1 MKTKIFLMIALAV
14 STLFVSCKKDS
25 QEPQMTFTNNQTEG
39 KADANGEY
47 NLTGR
52 IVSEIALDKVTLT
65 IEGQNTPFFVDES
78 TAKNKNEYD
87 FSYIITGI
95 TENVY
100 VIVDVY
106 DQEGGRTSMR
116 FLIRP

>member
-1 MKTKIFLMIALAV
+1 MKTKMLLMFALVA
-14 STLFVSCKKDS
+14 SALFISCNKDG
-25 QEPQMTFTNNQTEG
+25 QEPQMTFTNNQSEG

-47 NLTGR
+47 TLTGR

-65 IEGQNTPFFVDES
+65 IEGQDTPFFIDES

-87 FSYIITGI
+87 FSYLVTGI
-95 TENVY
+95 TANVY
-100 VIVDVY
+100 VIVDAY
-106 DQEGGRTSMR
+106 DQEGGKTSMK